1 MLLHAVWSMGTNS
14 SPWSQDHTRPVQD
27 MRPDAEIQ
35 HVSPPEQSPG
45 TCRGCAHADRSGHA
59 RAQHPCPCPWE
70 REGHSLWAWG
80 APHGSWGCPCA
91 LWGTLAA
98 PWWDLSCLAAAWA
111 APRKPAHLPTSVRSI
126 ASLACC
132 RWQHCVCIRQVSASD
147 SCGSCVGCCISW
159 PDCPS

>member
-1 MLLHAVWSMGTNS
+1 MGTMASLWPQNS
-14 SPWSQDHTRPVQD
+14 TRPEQD
-27 MRPDAEIQ
+27 MCTAARTRCQGLPKLD
-35 HVSPPEQSPG
+35 PR
-45 TCRGCAHADRSGHA
+45 TCRGCAHVGRSGHA
-59 RAQHPCPCPWE
+59 RAQHPCPWPWGKAG
-70 REGHSLWAWG
+70 RSPWAWG

-98 PWWDLSCLAAAWA
+98 PWWALSCLAAASA
-111 APRKPAHLPTSVRSI
+111 APRMPAHLATSVRSI

-132 RWQHCVCIRQVSASD
+132 RWQHFVCIRQVSASD